1 MPNVSVLIYIVLFTL
16 TDAVFLLA
24 SLSSGQIP
32 GSTKIMSLHVQL
44 SPEAQERL
52 RIQQRNSTIT
62 SIIISLLSV
71 MLIGILLLWI
81 LLPTVENFTPEIVSY
96 QSNTEEKQ
104 ETRKRQM
111 TRAVERKPSAP
122 SSSMARVI
130 AANTQSNV
138 AVPVPKVD
146 IPDPSTDFG
155 DGEDFG
161 DGWGDADM
169 DAGAGATTFFGQEVK
184 GDRLLYVI
192 DYSLSMKGQREAL
205 MRAELV
211 KSVMRLSAGKQ
222 YQMIFFA
229 GPAWVACEKAGG
241 TKSVFT
247 ATSADGEAYKWE
259 AANGIHSWKP
269 VGERQ
274 KATWLD
280 ATDSNIY
287 QSEAIIKKSKLIIGT
302 HWDPP
307 MAMAFEMDPLPNSIV
322 FMTDGSAPGDP
333 VEVAK
338 GIASRAKKE
347 GIVINTI
354 ALMEPR
360 AAKAMQTLAEKTGGV
375 FSLINEAGEK
385 VDPGSIKTK
394 KEDPKKKRKKKK

>member
-1 MPNVSVLIYIVLFTL
+1 
-16 TDAVFLLA
+16 
-24 SLSSGQIP
+24 
-32 GSTKIMSLHVQL
+32 MSLHVQL

-138 AVPVPKVD
+138 AVPVPEVD

-241 TKSVFT
+241 TNSVFT